1 MLCRLTGLVVATS
14 LAVAVFYAPVVASAS
29 SSADARPAT
38 RSERAA
44 ILSAYA
50 REDGNASR
58 VRGVYVS
65 RANASLAVACAR
77 TPEAGTLAYV
87 FALAHRRWR
96 YATSGKPGHA
106 GNAADRRLELAC
118 G

>member
-1 MLCRLTGLVVATS
+1 MVCRSTGPIVTGLLA
-14 LAVAVFYAPVVASAS
+14 LAVVCSPVVASAS
-29 SSADARPAT
+29 SSADARSAT
-38 RSERAA
+38 HSERAA

-50 REDGNASR
+50 REDGNPSR
-58 VRGVYVS
+58 VHGVYVS

-77 TPEAGTLAYV
+77 TPEAGTLAYI
-87 FALAHRRWR
+87 FARSHGRWR